1 MHFTLFATQITSCK
15 EPSTVRTGY
24 ESLGR
29 LQPTIPK
36 DWKMVCVCFSG
47 FTVGTIDI
55 YTYICL
61 WSVHS
66 HLSCASGARNFPPA
80 VFWQVP
86 PPTCSLFIMV
96 TTALWV
102 TSQLSNHRLTRRQEA
117 GLVEIRVGV
126 GEGISRLERWI
137 YSNTPVTVMA
147 ERRAFAQK
155 ISR

>member
-24 ESLGR
+24 ESMGR

-47 FTVGTIDI
+47 FTV
-55 YTYICL
+55 
-61 WSVHS
+61 HS
-66 HLSCASGARNFPPA
+66 HLSCASGARYFPPA

-102 TSQLSNHRLTRRQEA
+102 TSQLSNHRLTLASGGGACGNTGRGWGRNIAA
-117 GLVEIRVGV
+117 GALEL
-126 GEGISRLERWI
+126 LER
-137 YSNTPVTVMA
+137 PVATVMA